1 MIPKKLL
8 FLALFSLGLMISCSK
23 DDGPSAPD
31 KPTITSLSKTSG
43 PVGTTFD
50 ILGTNF
56 STTKTQNTVKI
67 GTTTAS
73 VSVATATKITT
84 SVPQGATTGDVSV
97 TVGGKIAIGP
107 KFTVT
112 QSQANNTA
120 PVINNPDPVFSVVE
134 TLAIDVPVGTIN
146 ATDAD
151 QDVLTYAL
159 SGTNSGHFM
168 ISATGVI
175 GLAEGEFLDF
185 ETTPVYNLSVSVS
198 DNNGGTATTDIT
210 INVTDVD
217 EAPEVESLTL
227 EPEAAENIAD
237 TDIIVTIAAV
247 DPENATLEFSINT
260 DASGLFEVDQD
271 GAVSLISGK
280 NLDFETS
287 TEHTLSVDVSDG
299 ENTVTVTITITVTNV
314 DEGLAD
320 DPASFITTWMTTADE
335 EEIVI
340 GLEISLVKDYDFQ
353 IDWGDGTLESYFEP
367 ATVNLA
373 HTYETEGTY
382 TVAIKG
388 SFPAI
393 KMSVGGSTPS
403 KLLTIEQWGTNV
415 WKSML
420 SAFSGCNDLDIYATD
435 FPNVSEVTNMANM
448 FANTFGLGSNPNT
461 DFSNWDTSNV
471 TNMSHAFE
479 NSGVNHPMAWNTISV
494 TNMSSM
500 FKGAIFFNQDL
511 STWDVSNVTDMSSMF
526 ENATAFDQ
534 SLGDWNIA
542 SVTNMEN
549 MLDGTALSTANY
561 DSTLIGWISGE
572 KEAQYNVTI
581 GAEGLHYCEAGEIRA
596 VLDVSADWNFV
607 GDSEDPECP

>member
-1 MIPKKLL
+1 MIRKKLL
-8 FLALFSLGLMISCSK
+8 YLVILALAVVSCSK

-50 ILGTNF
+50 IIGTNF

-67 GTTTAS
+67 GTTTAT

-84 SVPQGATTGDVSV
+84 SVPQGATTGKVSV
-97 TVGGKIAIGP
+97 TVGGETATGGT
-107 KFTVT
+107 FTVT
-112 QSQANNTA
+112 QPLPNNSA

-134 TLAIDVPVGTIN
+134 TLAIDVPVGAID

-151 QDVLTYAL
+151 QDVLNYVL

-168 ISATGVI
+168 ISAAGVI

-198 DNNGGTATTDIT
+198 DGKGGTATTDIT

-217 EAPEVESLTL
+217 EAPEVESLSL
-227 EPEAAENIAD
+227 EFPAAEDIVD
-237 TDIIVTIAAV
+237 TDIIGTVVAT
-247 DPENATLEFSINT
+247 DPEGAELDFSIKK
-260 DASGLFEVDQD
+260 DVSFLFEINAA
-271 GAVSLISGK
+271 GELSLIK
-280 NLDFETS
+280 NKQLDYETL
-287 TEHTLSVDVSDG
+287 TEHPITVEVSDG
-299 ENTVTVTITITVTNV
+299 ENIVTVEITVTVTNV
-314 DEGLAD
+314 EELSD
-320 DPASFITTWMTTADE
+320 DPASFITTWMTSADE
-335 EEIVI
+335 GEIVI

-353 IDWGDGTLESYFEP
+353 IDWGDGSLESYNEP

-393 KMSVGGSTPS
+393 KMSVGGSTPN

-415 WKSML
+415 WKTML
-420 SAFSGCNDLDIYATD
+420 SAFSGCNDLVINAPD

-479 NSGVNHPMAWNTISV
+479 NSSVNNPIGWNTISV

-500 FKGAIFFNQDL
+500 FKGAILFNQDL
-511 STWDVSNVTDMSSMF
+511 STWDVSSVTNMSSMF
-526 ENATAFDQ
+526 EGASAFDQ
-534 SLGDWNIA
+534 SLGDWVIA
-542 SVTNMEN
+542 SIQNMEN

-561 DSTLIGWISGE
+561 DATLDGWVFSNSGSL
-572 KEAQYNVTI
+572 NNDITLGVS
-581 GAEGLHYCEAGEIRA
+581 GLFYCESEFLRQDIKG
-596 VLDVSADWNFV
+596 LFNWSFV
-607 GDSEDPECP
+607 GDSLDPECP